1 MVRFLLPMNL
11 EFTDQRPESLARILT
26 TMRGDFLDRGRIRL
40 PDQSERWCVAL
51 ERDHYGSL
59 LPDST

>member
-1 MVRFLLPMNL
+1 MNL
-11 EFTDQRPESLARILT
+11 EFIVQHPESLARILT
-26 TMRGDFLDRGRIRL
+26 TMRGDFLDRGRVRL